1 MEEGRRMFQIFAARM
16 FEQRVL
22 TAYREKVAQQRQ
34 ELLLQELMEEQTLNE
49 QRSAKKARE
58 AQKKKDRKKQQK
70 QAREEEKA
78 RKEAEKAAE
87 EAAAHALEVKKLE
100 EQKRKKEE
108 LRKKKEAEKKAQEEE
123 RLRKEAEKQKRL
135 QEERERQ
142 ADIERKQREQKER
155 ERKKR
160 EDVKRKEREERE
172 AKEKE
177 LRDKKV
183 KEEQDHKLREEQAAR
198 IIDPTGTQRSQS
210 QSSSQPAVAG
220 PKRASQP
227 TSGAGFVPP
236 GFQSPQVAPVAG
248 SPHFQV
254 ATPIIHKASTPA
266 RPRQPSQQGSY
277 ASSPRSQATSG
288 PEPLSSISP
297 QSLPL
302 SQPSSTPLSSSGKI
316 GLSQLQQQPILH
328 HPQPSA
334 PLSPMSGAGR
344 PQPPGYPSVNG
355 LPAHPPGMSGMPG
368 IATRPMGNENMAMYP
383 PHSGPIGGQ
392 YRGFPA
398 PNGVLLPPGIGGA
411 RPMPIPNRGFPP
423 LDPGHNMAFSGQV
436 PGSGVM
442 PTVQPT
448 GRPNAH
454 SRQVSGSFDR
464 PPVDGQPM
472 NAPISRPTPI
482 KRPTSPQKGDGRTNE
497 SDVDNLSAQLG
508 SSALL
513 DDSDVPFSTT
523 LSQSLPGAP
532 VPSGFGLNRASF
544 GAPPFPD
551 PLSREYSCLQLVLS
565 LSSCTDIRFLAA
577 KHPSFSGQGN
587 SSWATHSPFGV
598 PFPTSWNAAAGM
610 YCIYE
615 VILYTYTN
623 IELGPSWPNRPF
635 GAGGPHRTHA
645 SRPVAIR
652 LLVIQAIKHLNSTS
666 SSEYAPGFYEVNR
679 LLDQVEHLKSPNDP
693 AIILDEMM
701 DICDTEGSSQN
712 GGGSFTVKEDET
724 GNRYVKF
731 EPDST
736 SPLSSHRGSFVPGDI
751 GSPVP
756 ASSMPAPFGAPGV
769 RQYSSPTTF

>member
-1 MEEGRRMFQIFAARM
+1 MRQDTMTEEQRMEEGRRMFQIFAARM

-87 EAAAHALEVKKLE
+87 EAAARALEVKKLE

-135 QEERERQ
+135 QDERERQ
-142 ADIERKQREQKER
+142 AEIERKQREQKEK

-160 EDVKRKEREERE
+160 EEAKRKEKEERE
-172 AKEKE
+172 AKEREFK
-177 LRDKKV
+177 DKKA
-183 KEEQDHKLREEQAAR
+183 KEEQDRRLREEQA
-198 IIDPTGTQRSQS
+198 TGKQRSQS
-210 QSSSQPAVAG
+210 QSSSQPTVAG
-220 PKRASQP
+220 LKRVSQP
-227 TSGAGFVPP
+227 TPGVGFVPP
-236 GFQSPQVAPVAG
+236 GFSSPQVAPVAG

-266 RPRQPSQQGSY
+266 RPRQPSQQGSH

-316 GLSQLQQQPILH
+316 GLPQQPLLH

-334 PLSPMSGAGR
+334 PLSPMGGTGR
-344 PQPPGYPSVNG
+344 SHPPGYPPVNG
-355 LPAHPPGMSGMPG
+355 LPAHPPGMPG
-368 IATRPMGNENMAMYP
+368 LGTRPMGNENMAMYP

-398 PNGVLLPPGIGGA
+398 PNGVLLPPGIGGS
-411 RPMPIPNRGFPP
+411 RPMPIPNRGFP
-423 LDPGHNMAFSGQV
+423 LDPGHMAFSGQA

-442 PTVQPT
+442 STVQPN
-448 GRPNAH
+448 GRPTAH
-454 SRQVSGSFDR
+454 SRQASGSFDR

-482 KRPTSPQKGDGRTNE
+482 KRPSSPQKGE
-497 SDVDNLSAQLG
+497 SDVDDLSAQLG

-513 DDSDVPFSTT
+513 DDSDVPFSTHM
-523 LSQSLPGAP
+523 SQSLPGAP
-532 VPSGFGLNRASF
+532 IPSGFGLSRASF

-551 PLSREYSCLQLVLS
+551 PLSREFFCSQRCLIMNS
-565 LSSCTDIRFLAA
+565 FTDI
-577 KHPSFSGQGN
+577 
-587 SSWATHSPFGV
+587 
-598 PFPTSWNAAAGM
+598 
-610 YCIYE
+610 
-615 VILYTYTN
+615 
-623 IELGPSWPNRPF
+623 
-635 GAGGPHRTHA
+635 
-645 SRPVAIR
+645 
-652 LLVIQAIKHLNSTS
+652 LL
-666 SSEYAPGFYEVNR
+666 
-679 LLDQVEHLKSPNDP
+679 
-693 AIILDEMM
+693 
-701 DICDTEGSSQN
+701 
-712 GGGSFTVKEDET
+712 
-724 GNRYVKF
+724 
-731 EPDST
+731 
-736 SPLSSHRGSFVPGDI
+736 
-751 GSPVP
+751 
-756 ASSMPAPFGAPGV
+756 
-769 RQYSSPTTF
+769 

>member
-87 EAAAHALEVKKLE
+87 EAAARALEVKKLE

-142 ADIERKQREQKER
+142 AEIERKQREQKER

-160 EDVKRKEREERE
+160 EDAKRKEKEERE
-172 AKEKE
+172 AKDKE
-177 LRDKKV
+177 LKDKKA
-183 KEEQDHKLREEQAAR
+183 KEEQDRKLREEQATR
-198 IIDPTGTQRSQS
+198 IIDPTGKQRSQS
-210 QSSSQPAVAG
+210 QSSSQPVVAG
-220 PKRASQP
+220 PKRTSQP
-227 TSGAGFVPP
+227 ASGAGFVPP
-236 GFQSPQVAPVAG
+236 GFQSPQLAPVAG

-266 RPRQPSQQGSY
+266 RPRQPSQQGSH

-316 GLSQLQQQPILH
+316 GLPQQPLLH

-334 PLSPMSGAGR
+334 PVSPMGGAGR
-344 PQPPGYPSVNG
+344 SHPPGYPPVNG
-355 LPAHPPGMSGMPG
+355 LPVHPPPGMPG
-368 IATRPMGNENMAMYP
+368 LATRPMGNENMAIYP
-383 PHSGPIGGQ
+383 PHPGPIGGQ

-398 PNGVLLPPGIGGA
+398 PNGVLLPPGIGGT
-411 RPMPIPNRGFPP
+411 RPMPIPNRGFP
-423 LDPGHNMAFSGQV
+423 LDPGHMAFSGQA

-442 PTVQPT
+442 STVQPT
-448 GRPNAH
+448 GRPIAH
-454 SRQVSGSFDR
+454 SRQASGSFDR

-482 KRPTSPQKGDGRTNE
+482 KRPSSPQKGE
-497 SDVDNLSAQLG
+497 SDVDDLSAQLG

-513 DDSDVPFSTT
+513 DDSDVPFSTH

-532 VPSGFGLNRASF
+532 VPSGFGLSRASF

-551 PLSREYSCLQLVLS
+551 PLSREFSYSPRCFLMN
-565 LSSCTDIRFLAA
+565 SCTDICPLAA

-610 YCIYE
+610 FCVYE
-615 VILYTYTN
+615 FIMHRILT
-623 IELGPSWPNRPF
+623 
-635 GAGGPHRTHA
+635 
-645 SRPVAIR
+645 
-652 LLVIQAIKHLNSTS
+652 
-666 SSEYAPGFYEVNR
+666 
-679 LLDQVEHLKSPNDP
+679 LD
-693 AIILDEMM
+693 
-701 DICDTEGSSQN
+701 
-712 GGGSFTVKEDET
+712 
-724 GNRYVKF
+724 
-731 EPDST
+731 
-736 SPLSSHRGSFVPGDI
+736 
-751 GSPVP
+751 
-756 ASSMPAPFGAPGV
+756 
-769 RQYSSPTTF
+769 

>member
-1 MEEGRRMFQIFAARM
+1 MFQIFAARM

-87 EAAAHALEVKKLE
+87 EAAARALEAKKME

-142 ADIERKQREQKER
+142 AEIERKQREQKER

-160 EDVKRKEREERE
+160 EDAKRKEKEERE
-172 AKEKE
+172 AKDKE
-177 LRDKKV
+177 LRDKKA
-183 KEEQDHKLREEQAAR
+183 KEEQDRKLREEQAAR
-198 IIDPTGTQRSQS
+198 ITDPIGKQRSQS

-220 PKRASQP
+220 TKRASQP

-266 RPRQPSQQGSY
+266 RPRQPSQQGSH

-302 SQPSSTPLSSSGKI
+302 SQPSSTPLSSSGKV
-316 GLSQLQQQPILH
+316 GLPQQPLLH

-334 PLSPMSGAGR
+334 PLSPMGGAGR
-344 PQPPGYPSVNG
+344 SHPPGYPAVNG
-355 LPAHPPGMSGMPG
+355 LPAHPPPGMPG
-368 IATRPMGNENMAMYP
+368 LATRPMGNENMAMYP
-383 PHSGPIGGQ
+383 PHSGPIGSQ

-398 PNGVLLPPGIGGA
+398 PNGVLLPPGIGST
-411 RPMPIPNRGFPP
+411 RPMAIPNRGFP
-423 LDPGHNMAFSGQV
+423 LDPGHNMAFSGQA

-442 PTVQPT
+442 PNVQPA
-448 GRPNAH
+448 GRPTAH
-454 SRQVSGSFDR
+454 SRQASGSFDR

-482 KRPTSPQKGDGRTNE
+482 KRPSSPHKGE
-497 SDVDNLSAQLG
+497 SDVDDLSAQLG

-513 DDSDVPFSTT
+513 DDSDVPFSTN

-532 VPSGFGLNRASF
+532 IPSGFGLSRASF

-551 PLSREYSCLQLVLS
+551 PLSREFSLLSTIFNNEQL
-565 LSSCTDIRFLAA
+565 R
-577 KHPSFSGQGN
+577 
-587 SSWATHSPFGV
+587 
-598 PFPTSWNAAAGM
+598 
-610 YCIYE
+610 
-615 VILYTYTN
+615 
-623 IELGPSWPNRPF
+623 
-635 GAGGPHRTHA
+635 
-645 SRPVAIR
+645 
-652 LLVIQAIKHLNSTS
+652 
-666 SSEYAPGFYEVNR
+666 
-679 LLDQVEHLKSPNDP
+679 
-693 AIILDEMM
+693 
-701 DICDTEGSSQN
+701 
-712 GGGSFTVKEDET
+712 
-724 GNRYVKF
+724 
-731 EPDST
+731 
-736 SPLSSHRGSFVPGDI
+736 
-751 GSPVP
+751 
-756 ASSMPAPFGAPGV
+756 
-769 RQYSSPTTF
+769 